1 MAGVRRWNAGAL
13 KARVEESDP
22 RGEACLVG
30 EVEPGRHSL
39 HPLALLH
46 PPRRSAPL
54 WRELISGY
62 QYPVAPWDDD
72 DWVGTPPE
80 GRYTRDR
87 AKPEHWRRPWP
98 FAFAGLTVLVII
110 LVIILIVR

>member
-1 MAGVRRWNAGAL
+1 MGRVVPGPAFVPSRASLRTA
-13 KARVEESDP
+13 KIARVLQRWPD
-22 RGEACLVG
+22 RAGL
-30 EVEPGRHSL
+30 PGFL
-39 HPLALLH
+39 F
-46 PPRRSAPL
+46 
-54 WRELISGY
+54 SGINK
-62 QYPVAPWDDD
+62 PVAPWDDD

-98 FAFAGLTVLVII
+98 FAFAGLTLLVII